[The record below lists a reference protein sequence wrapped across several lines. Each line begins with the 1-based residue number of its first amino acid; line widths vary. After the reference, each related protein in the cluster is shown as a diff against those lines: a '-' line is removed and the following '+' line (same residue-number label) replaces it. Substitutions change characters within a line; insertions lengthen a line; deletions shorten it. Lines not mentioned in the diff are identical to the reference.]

1 MMPQIPCVSRE
12 GGECGAGQM
21 SQKVPLMGINV
32 ATEADNDTK
41 NEV

>member
-1 MMPQIPCVSRE
+1 MPKKMPQIPGS
-12 GGECGAGQM
+12 GGWWGET

-32 ATEADNDTK
+32 ATEADNDAQ